1 MPVSPACPANL
12 PCHSDT
18 DVCLTHSLG
27 ALSED
32 VIAVATL
39 ALSGARDLASH
50 RRPSQISSISVQ
62 ATPMPPPSFSID
74 ATVRNGLADHGART
88 GGKEPSWLLSL
99 LHVNTIEAAVFGDYR
114 DRIKG
119 FNLAA

>member
-50 RRPSQISSISVQ
+50 RRPSQISSISFQ
-62 ATPMPPPSFSID
+62 ATPMPPPPSFRLMRQCEMVWPIM
-74 ATVRNGLADHGART
+74 VLGLEERNLPGCFR
-88 GGKEPSWLLSL
+88 S
-99 LHVNTIEAAVFGDYR
+99 
-114 DRIKG
+114 
-119 FNLAA
+119 